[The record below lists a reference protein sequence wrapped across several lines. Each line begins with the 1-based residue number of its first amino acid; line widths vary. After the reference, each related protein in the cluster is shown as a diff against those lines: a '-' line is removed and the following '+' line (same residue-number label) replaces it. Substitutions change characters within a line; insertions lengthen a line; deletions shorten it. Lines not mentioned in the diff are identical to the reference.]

1 VLYDPAFGF
10 GEAAVRRSARVD
22 GIRPGAPNALA
33 EVALFGLGNL
43 VKLVPYSVLACALPT
58 LLTQARLFFW
68 CYAILLV
75 AAAKLLNDAL
85 RVFSG

>member
-1 VLYDPAFGF
+1 
-10 GEAAVRRSARVD
+10 
-22 GIRPGAPNALA
+22 
-33 EVALFGLGNL
+33 